1 MVILSLAILPKAEA
15 QLPPSSPVPT
25 VEVLTGFDS
34 TVVSYKDTLK
44 NYTYSNVYMIV
55 TSVNL
60 NRGSY
65 FPVAFGGTSQSANSF
80 DNWKASVSVNFYTS
94 KTDYA
99 AGKQSITQA
108 NVQLEL
114 GTTFPTQ
121 EAILTK
127 LLAILPK

>member
-1 MVILSLAILPKAEA
+1 
-15 QLPPSSPVPT
+15 
-25 VEVLTGFDS
+25 
-34 TVVSYKDTLK
+34 
-44 NYTYSNVYMIV
+44 MIV

-60 NRGSY
+60 NRGSF
-65 FPVAFGGTSQSANSF
+65 FPIAFASTGQSSSSYE
-80 DNWKASVSVNFYTS
+80 NWKASVSVNFYTS

-114 GTTFPTQ
+114 GTAFPTQ